1 MSYHRPYTISGALN
15 IMAEET
21 EILKP
26 IAGCTDVSV
35 GKQEKVLKGSDYIDL
50 SYIKELNFIE
60 EKDGYINIGSA
71 TTHAGAAESP
81 ILQEKAPVLP
91 SACITVG
98 SPQIRNR
105 GTIGGNICHA
115 SPSGDSIPAL
125 YVLNAE
131 VKIENIAG
139 ERWVPISEFFTG
151 PGKTVRKND
160 ELVTALRFK
169 PLEKTYRTRFI
180 KLGQRKSLSCS
191 KVSLAFCADI
201 KDGKLSDV
209 RIAMGAVAPTVIR
222 APLTEEFL
230 EGNEINDEVIR
241 KACELISTEAKP
253 ISDVRSTDKYRKN
266 MVAVLLE
273 KALSGK
279 E

>member
-1 MSYHRPYTISGALN
+1 
-15 IMAEET
+15 MAEENET
-21 EILKP
+21 LRP
-26 IAGCTDVSV
+26 VAGCTDVAV
-35 GKQEKVLKGSDYIDL
+35 GRQEKVLKESNYIDL

-60 EKDGYINIGSA
+60 EKEGYIYIGPAVTHGEAADSA
-71 TTHAGAAESP
+71 L
-81 ILQEKAPVLP
+81 LQEKAPVLP

-131 VKIENIAG
+131 VKLENTGG
-139 ERWVPISEFFTG
+139 ERWVPIAGFFTG
-151 PGKTVRKND
+151 PGKTLRNND

-169 PLEKTYRTRFI
+169 PLEKTYLSRFI

-191 KVSLAFCADI
+191 KVSLAFCADV
-201 KDGKLSDV
+201 KDGRLTDV

-222 APLTEEFL
+222 APITEGFL
-230 EGNEINDEVIR
+230 EGNEITEEVVR

-253 ISDVRSTDKYRKN
+253 ISDVRSTEKYRKN
-266 MVAVLLE
+266 MVSVLLE
-273 KALSGK
+273 KSLLNK
-279 E
+279 L